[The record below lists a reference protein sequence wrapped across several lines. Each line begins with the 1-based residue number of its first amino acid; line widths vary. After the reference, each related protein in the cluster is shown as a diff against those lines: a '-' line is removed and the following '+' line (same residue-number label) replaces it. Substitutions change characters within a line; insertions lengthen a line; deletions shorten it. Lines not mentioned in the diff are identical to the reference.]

1 MNSFAADHLDQAV
14 TALIADGMRA
24 GAPGH
29 AGDRQV
35 GERLEVAGELPYCP
49 RPEFLKRLRAQLE
62 EQAALPADRRRSFD
76 AGLRNRNR
84 ERLKHKPREVAVP
97 PLFVI
102 GSSSFPMRG
111 SHLAVSFAL
120 HVAALA
126 LVAASGWWMVEN
138 RAVVRSMVA
147 ELIPSD
153 AHILSPS
160 ETTHGGGGGGNL
172 DKVQASHGS
181 APRFTSEQ
189 LAPPAVIVRNQ
200 GAKLPVESTAIGPP
214 EVKLPQTSQVGD
226 PMSAI
231 LNPPSN
237 GTGNGSGVGRGEGGG
252 VGPGIGGGIGGGIYQ
267 VGGGVS
273 TPHAVF
279 DPEPEYSE
287 EARRAKFQGSVILS
301 AIIGSDGRPR
311 DLRVARS
318 LGMGL
323 DEKAMEAVNKWRF
336 APAMKDGYPVAVQV
350 NIEVIFRLY

>member
-14 TALIADGMRA
+14 TAMIADGMRA
-24 GAPGH
+24 GTPGH
-29 AGDRQV
+29 ARDRQV
-35 GERLEVAGELPYCP
+35 GELLEVAGELPYLP
-49 RPEFLKRLRAQLE
+49 RPEFRARLRAELE

-76 AGLRNRNR
+76 ASLRNWNR
-84 ERLKHKPREVAVP
+84 ERLKHPPREVAVP
-97 PLFVI
+97 PLFII
-102 GSSSFPMRG
+102 GSRSFPMRG

-138 RAVVRSMVA
+138 RAVVRSTVA

-153 AHILSPS
+153 TYMLSPS
-160 ETTHGGGGGGNL
+160 ETATHGGGGGGDR

-189 LAPPAVIVRNQ
+189 LAPPAVIVRNE
-200 GAKLPVESTAIGPP
+200 GRKLPVESTAIGPP
-214 EVKLPQTSQVGD
+214 DVKLPQTSQVGD

-237 GTGNGSGVGRGEGGG
+237 GTGSGSGIGSGEGGG
-252 VGPGIGGGIGGGIYQ
+252 VGPGHGPGVGPGIGGG
-267 VGGGVS
+267 VGGGIYHVGGSVS
-273 TPHAVF
+273 TPRAVF

-287 EARRAKFQGSVILS
+287 EARKAKFQGSVILS

-311 DLRVARS
+311 DLRVAWS

-336 APAMKDGYPVAVQV
+336 AP
-350 NIEVIFRLY
+350 